1 MNFTNKPD
9 TVRRTVLRKIKN
21 GNIRHRLENK
31 KTSIMFSFNPNTK
44 IGVLSAEITP
54 TIKEVTEY
62 AVYGEAPALPIE
74 ETKIISALQQVLKTY
89 NTPDVAVN
97 DRLIVYVT
105 NAYLKTIDQPYSFID
120 SKRIRRI
127 VETFLKKSIKST
139 NENNLLEEYGKDI
152 KWLKSMVLQKSEI
165 NNDVS
170 EANVKNLIES
180 FERKI
185 QEVANQLPHMRTEIQ
200 TKLQGDETRVHEL
213 VETVRKEIHAKLDDE
228 SKHLKKEFHHHDE
241 TRVNA
246 LVETLRKEIHTKL
259 DDESKHLKKEFH
271 VDETRVNVLVETL
284 RKEIHTKLDDESK
297 HLKKE
302 FHVDETRVN
311 VLVETLRKEIH
322 TKLDD
327 ESKHLKKEIYTRLDD
342 DSNILK
348 NEIHTRLDD
357 DSNILKKEIYT
368 RLDDDSNILKKE
380 IYTRLEDESKNLKKE
395 IHMKLGDESKELGN
409 LKTELQVNIKQQ
421 IEDITKRFPT
431 MDLTQVVEKLQT
443 DLYGSIQKQIDE
455 LRDAA
460 FIEACVEN
468 YWSKLVSETEEL
480 KSARPQNME
489 IIIERIVKRYVEKD
503 HSIADSCD
511 DHTLQYDEMYGG
523 SSEFQSIENTNPII
537 DHIMNGG
544 GKQPKLEEEDIYMDD
559 VYQKQSET
567 FNIVHHV
574 NELRSSADKK
584 WVPFGK
590 GVGNTVMDMY
600 VDPETKKIYITGL
613 FEQVD
618 NVAANNI
625 ASYDITKKKWEHV
638 GNGINNLGVC
648 LAMDLENQILY
659 IGGIFNSVDQEP
671 NALAAN
677 NIVSYN
683 LFKNEWETLG
693 EGFNAECAC
702 LCFDNE
708 HKILYA
714 GGAFTKIGDENI
726 SYVAF
731 YDRVQNKWFPLSDE
745 VLNGPCRTM
754 CMDTESRELFLG
766 GVFTEIGE
774 YMYYYVASFDTR
786 SKEWTELCGGL
797 QGNCNCLCLNSDAKI
812 LYVGGTFDSV
822 GSEENRVESR
832 HVASY
837 HLENHEW
844 SPLAQGLD
852 GVCHTMIYNSEQ
864 KCLIIGGAFTHVVDS
879 NIIVNHVVKYDT
891 VENVWL
897 PFDNFFDINNA
908 QKKDNIGLD
917 GNCNSLCM
925 DENAYYMCGTF
936 KKAGTVHANS
946 IVKYLHHK
954 VKL

>member
-54 TIKEVTEY
+54 TIKEITDY
-62 AVYGEAPALPIE
+62 AVYSDAPALPIE
-74 ETKIISALQQVLKTY
+74 ETKIITALQDVLKTY

-139 NENNLLEEYGKDI
+139 NENSLLEEYGKEI

-165 NNDVS
+165 NHEVS
-170 EANVKNLIES
+170 ETRVKNLIES

-185 QEVANQLPHMRTEIQ
+185 QDVANQLPHIRNEIH
-200 TKLQGDETRVHEL
+200 TKTQGDETRVRDL
-213 VETVRKEIHAKLDDE
+213 VELFKKEIY
-228 SKHLKKEFHHHDE
+228 
-241 TRVNA
+241 
-246 LVETLRKEIHTKL
+246 TKL
-259 DDESKHLKKEFH
+259 DDESNNLKKEINQG
-271 VDETRVNVLVETL
+271 DETRVNNLVETL
-284 RKEIHTKLDDESK
+284 KKEIYTRLDDESK
-297 HLKKE
+297 NLKKE
-302 FHVDETRVN
+302 INQGDETRVRD
-311 VLVETLRKEIH
+311 LVET
-322 TKLDD
+322 
-327 ESKHLKKEIYTRLDD
+327 LKKEIYTRLDD

-348 NEIHTRLDD
+348 KEIH
-357 DSNILKKEIYT
+357 T

-395 IHMKLGDESKELGN
+395 IHMKLGDESNNHKM
-409 LKTELQVNIKQQ
+409 ELQSNIKQQ
-421 IEDITKRFPT
+421 IEDITKR
-431 MDLTQVVEKLQT
+431 MDLKPFVEKL
-443 DLYGSIQKQIDE
+443 QKQIDE
-455 LRDAA
+455 IRDAA
-460 FIEACVEN
+460 FIETCVEN
-468 YWSKLVSETEEL
+468 YWSKLVSETEETAA
-480 KSARPQNME
+480 ARTQNME

-503 HSIADSCD
+503 HSVADSVE
-511 DHTLQYDEMYGG
+511 DHSLQYDEMYSG
-523 SSEFQSIENTNPII
+523 SEFQSIENTNPII
-537 DHIMNGG
+537 DHIMNG
-544 GKQPKLEEEDIYMDD
+544 KQQPKIEEEDIYMDD

-625 ASYDITKKKWEHV
+625 ASYDITRKKWEHV

-659 IGGIFNSVDQEP
+659 IGGIFNSVDLEP

-822 GSEENRVESR
+822 GSEENRIESR

-852 GVCHTMIYNSEQ
+852 GVCHTMIYNAEQ

-879 NIIVNHVVKYDT
+879 NLVVNHVVKYDT

-897 PFDNFFDINNA
+897 PFDNFFDSNNA

>member
-1 MNFTNKPD
+1 MNFTNKTD
-9 TVRRTVLRKIKN
+9 TVRRTVLKKIKN

-31 KTSIMFSFNPNTK
+31 KTSILFSFNPNTK

-54 TIKEVTEY
+54 TIREMDY
-62 AVYGEAPALPIE
+62 AVYGDPPALPIN
-74 ETKIISALQQVLKTY
+74 ETEIIHALQQVLKTY

-127 VETFLKKSIKST
+127 VETYLKNTVSSGTAKT
-139 NENNLLEEYGKDI
+139 NENALLLEYGKDI
-152 KWLKSMVLQKSEI
+152 RWLKSMLQKSNVSVPLRTDESSVKEI
-165 NNDVS
+165 
-170 EANVKNLIES
+170 IES

-185 QEVANQLPHMRTEIQ
+185 QEVANQIPHVRTEIN
-200 TKLQGDETRVHEL
+200 TKFREV
-213 VETVRKEIHAKLDDE
+213 
-228 SKHLKKEFHHHDE
+228 
-241 TRVNA
+241 
-246 LVETLRKEIHTKL
+246 
-259 DDESKHLKKEFH
+259 
-271 VDETRVNVLVETL
+271 
-284 RKEIHTKLDDESK
+284 
-297 HLKKE
+297 
-302 FHVDETRVN
+302 
-311 VLVETLRKEIH
+311 
-322 TKLDD
+322 
-327 ESKHLKKEIYTRLDD
+327 
-342 DSNILK
+342 
-348 NEIHTRLDD
+348 
-357 DSNILKKEIYT
+357 
-368 RLDDDSNILKKE
+368 
-380 IYTRLEDESKNLKKE
+380 EDEAKGVKDLHTNV
-395 IHMKLGDESKELGN
+395 
-409 LKTELQVNIKQQ
+409 QQQ
-421 IEDITKRFPT
+421 IEAFTDKQQQIDTKVNDLVKDLHTNVQPQIGAFDTKVNDLVKDIQTNVQPQIEAFTDKQQQIDTKVNDLQTNVQQQIQEVATKLVVGQQNLRAEIYAKGQQQIEEILKQYPV
-431 MDLTQVVEKLQT
+431 MDEEKVKFIVEKLQT
-443 DLYGSIQKQIDE
+443 DLHETIQKQINE
-455 LRDAA
+455 LTKQILSRDAA
-460 FIEACVEN
+460 FMEACIEN
-468 YWSKLVSETEEL
+468 YWGKLLIDTDDMSK
-480 KSARPQNME
+480 NME
-489 IIIERIVKRYVEKD
+489 TIIERVVKRYVEKD
-503 HSIADSCD
+503 HSVADSCE
-511 DHTLQYDEMYGG
+511 DHTLHYDEMYGNPEN
-523 SSEFQSIENTNPII
+523 EFGIENKNPII
-537 DHIMNGG
+537 DHIMNGN
-544 GKQPKLEEEDIYMDD
+544 KKPQPILEEEDIYMDD
-559 VYQKQSET
+559 VYQKHSET

-574 NELRSSADKK
+574 NELRSSTDKK

-671 NALAAN
+671 NALEAN

-745 VLNGPCRTM
+745 MLNGPCRTM

-797 QGNCNCLCLNSDAKI
+797 QGNCNCLCLNSDAKL

-822 GSEENRVESR
+822 GSEENRIESR
-832 HVASY
+832 HIASY

-852 GVCHTMIYNSEQ
+852 GVCHTMIYNAEQ
-864 KCLIIGGAFTHVVDS
+864 KCLIIGGAFTHVVGS
-879 NIIVNHVVKYDT
+879 NVVVNHIVKYDT
-891 VENVWL
+891 VGNTWL
-897 PFDNFFDINNA
+897 PFDNFFDVNNA
-908 QKKDNIGLD
+908 QNKDNIGLD

-946 IVKYLHHK
+946 IVKYLHHR
-954 VKL
+954 VKPLIT

>member
-1 MNFTNKPD
+1 MNFTNKTD
-9 TVRRTVLRKIKN
+9 TVRRTVLKTIKN

-31 KTSIMFSFNPNTK
+31 KTSILFSFNPNAK

-54 TIKEVTEY
+54 TIKEMQDYT
-62 AVYGEAPALPIE
+62 VYNEAPALPIIE
-74 ETKIISALQQVLKTY
+74 SKIIQSLQEVLKTF

-127 VETFLKKSIKST
+127 VETFLKKSIKNTTS
-139 NENNLLEEYGKDI
+139 EKKLLEEYGRDI
-152 KWLKSMVLQKSEI
+152 QWLKSVLQKNVPTGTTEDQIKTLVKETQEVVNSVNE
-165 NNDVS
+165 VR
-170 EANVKNLIES
+170 VKNIIDN
-180 FERKI
+180 FEKKI
-185 QEVANQLPHMRTEIQ
+185 QEVANQIPHIRSGLVDKM
-200 TKLQGDETRVHEL
+200 DESKVNVLAENI
-213 VETVRKEIHAKLDDE
+213 RKEIRSVADKIPKKIDE
-228 SKHLKKEFHHHDE
+228 K
-241 TRVNA
+241 TRMND
-246 LVETLRKEIHTKL
+246 LVE
-259 DDESKHLKKEFH
+259 
-271 VDETRVNVLVETL
+271 
-284 RKEIHTKLDDESK
+284 
-297 HLKKE
+297 
-302 FHVDETRVN
+302 
-311 VLVETLRKEIH
+311 
-322 TKLDD
+322 
-327 ESKHLKKEIYTRLDD
+327 
-342 DSNILK
+342 
-348 NEIHTRLDD
+348 
-357 DSNILKKEIYT
+357 
-368 RLDDDSNILKKE
+368 
-380 IYTRLEDESKNLKKE
+380 NLKKE
-395 IHMKLGDESKELGN
+395 IHESVHQQIQSVADKMPNIDESKVNDLVEN
-409 LKTELQVNIKQQ
+409 LRKDIYAKGEQRI
-421 IEDITKRFPT
+421 IEITKLFPV
-431 MDLTQVVEKLQT
+431 MDEENVKTIAKKLQT
-443 DLYGSIQKQIDE
+443 DLYDTIQKQIHE
-455 LRDAA
+455 LAKQILSKDAA
-460 FIEACVEN
+460 FMEACIEN
-468 YWSKLVSETEEL
+468 YWNKILNETNDP
-480 KSARPQNME
+480 KAAHVQNME
-489 IIIERIVKRYVEKD
+489 TVIERVVKRYVEKD

-511 DHTLQYDEMYGG
+511 DHTLQYDDMYENNPEKDFG
-523 SSEFQSIENTNPII
+523 STQNKNPII
-537 DHIMNGG
+537 DHIMNGTRNKG
-544 GKQPKLEEEDIYMDD
+544 MILEEEGEEGHDMYMDD
-559 VYQKQSET
+559 VYQKHNET

-574 NELRSSADKK
+574 NELRSSTDRK

-618 NVAANNI
+618 NVTANNI
-625 ASYDITKKKWEHV
+625 AAYDLTKKKWEHV

-671 NALAAN
+671 NRLHAN

-708 HKILYA
+708 HKVLYA
-714 GGAFTKIGDENI
+714 GGAFTKIGDQDI

-731 YDRVQNKWFPLSDE
+731 FDRVQNKWFPLSEE

-754 CMDTESRELFLG
+754 CMDPESRELFLG

-832 HVASY
+832 HIASY

-852 GVCHTMIYNSEQ
+852 GVCHTMIYNAEQ

-879 NIIVNHVVKYDT
+879 DVIVNHIVKYDT
-891 VENVWL
+891 VGHKWL
-897 PFDNFFDINNA
+897 PFDNFFDVNNA
-908 QKKDNIGLD
+908 QNKDNIGLD

-946 IVKYLHHK
+946 IVKYLYHK
-954 VKL
+954 AKPSIS

>member
-1 MNFTNKPD
+1 LK
-9 TVRRTVLRKIKN
+9 KIKN

-31 KTSIMFSFNPNTK
+31 KTSILFSFNPNTK

-54 TIKEVTEY
+54 TIKEIQDYT
-62 AVYGEAPALPIE
+62 VYGEPPALPIVE
-74 ETKIISALQQVLKTY
+74 SRIIQALQDVLKTF

-105 NAYLKTIDQPYSFID
+105 NAYLKTVDQPYSFID

-127 VETFLKKSIKST
+127 VETFLKKSIKTTS
-139 NENNLLEEYGKDI
+139 EHNLLEEYGRDI
-152 KWLKSMVLQKSEI
+152 RWLKSMLQKNVPLDTDDRIKALVKETQQVS
-165 NNDVS
+165 NNVE
-170 EANVKNLIES
+170 EARVKNIIES

-185 QEVANQLPHMRTEIQ
+185 QEVANQIPHIRSGVADKI
-200 TKLQGDETRVHEL
+200 
-213 VETVRKEIHAKLDDE
+213 DE
-228 SKHLKKEFHHHDE
+228 SK
-241 TRVNA
+241 VNLLA
-246 LVETLRKEIHTKL
+246 EKIRNEIRSVADKIPNI
-259 DDESKHLKKEFH
+259 DESK
-271 VDETRVNVLVETL
+271 VNDLVE
-284 RKEIHTKLDDESK
+284 K
-297 HLKKE
+297 
-302 FHVDETRVN
+302 
-311 VLVETLRKEIH
+311 
-322 TKLDD
+322 
-327 ESKHLKKEIYTRLDD
+327 
-342 DSNILK
+342 
-348 NEIHTRLDD
+348 
-357 DSNILKKEIYT
+357 
-368 RLDDDSNILKKE
+368 
-380 IYTRLEDESKNLKKE
+380 LKKE
-395 IHMKLGDESKELGN
+395 IHASVHQQIQCVADKIPNIDESKVNTLVEN
-409 LKTELQVNIKQQ
+409 LRKDIYANCDQQ
-421 IEDITKRFPT
+421 ILEITKQFPV
-431 MDLTQVVEKLQT
+431 MDEEKVRNIAEKLQT
-443 DLYGSIQKQIDE
+443 DLYNSIQKQIHE
-455 LRDAA
+455 LAKQILSKDAA
-460 FIEACVEN
+460 FMEACIEN
-468 YWSKLVSETEEL
+468 YWSKILTETNDPKAAHL
-480 KSARPQNME
+480 QNME
-489 IIIERIVKRYVEKD
+489 TIIERVVKRYVEKD
-503 HSIADSCD
+503 HSVADSCD
-511 DHTLQYDEMYGG
+511 DHTLHYDDLYGNNPENEFA
-523 SSEFQSIENTNPII
+523 SSENKNPIF
-537 DHIMNGG
+537 DQIMNGT
-544 GKQPKLEEEDIYMDD
+544 KNKEILEEEEEHNIYMDD
-559 VYQKQSET
+559 VYQKHNET

-574 NELRSSADKK
+574 NELRSSTDKK

-618 NVAANNI
+618 NVSANNI
-625 ASYDITKKKWEHV
+625 AAYDITRKKWEHV

-671 NALAAN
+671 NVLKAN

-708 HKILYA
+708 HKVLYA

-726 SYVAF
+726 SYVALF
-731 YDRVQNKWFPLSDE
+731 DRVQNKWFPLSEE

-754 CMDTESRELFLG
+754 CMDTESRELYLG

-786 SKEWTELCGGL
+786 SREWTELCGGL
-797 QGNCNCLCLNSDAKI
+797 QGNCNCLCLNSDEKI

-822 GSEENRVESR
+822 GSEENRIESR
-832 HVASY
+832 HIASY

-852 GVCHTMIYNSEQ
+852 GVCHTMIYNAEQ

-879 NIIVNHVVKYDT
+879 NVIVNHIVNYDT
-891 VENVWL
+891 VGNKWL

-954 VKL
+954 VKPSIS

>member
-213 VETVRKEIHAKLDDE
+213 VETVRKEIHA
-228 SKHLKKEFHHHDE
+228 
-241 TRVNA
+241 
-246 LVETLRKEIHTKL
+246 
-259 DDESKHLKKEFH
+259 
-271 VDETRVNVLVETL
+271 
-284 RKEIHTKLDDESK
+284 
-297 HLKKE
+297 
-302 FHVDETRVN
+302 
-311 VLVETLRKEIH
+311 
-322 TKLDD
+322 KLDD